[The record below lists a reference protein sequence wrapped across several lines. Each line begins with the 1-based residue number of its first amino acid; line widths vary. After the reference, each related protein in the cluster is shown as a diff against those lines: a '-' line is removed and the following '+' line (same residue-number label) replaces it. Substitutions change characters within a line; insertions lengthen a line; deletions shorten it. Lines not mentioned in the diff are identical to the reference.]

1 MLAHELGHNFG
12 MSHDFD
18 ESHGGNGSPC
28 DGTGICSQC
37 DGTGIMSYGSYSYDQ
52 WSTCSRSDWEK
63 HYSGLG
69 WGEYCLDDISGE
81 TASH

>member
-18 ESHGGNGSPC
+18 ESHGGHGSA
-28 DGTGICSQC
+28 C

-52 WSTCSRSDWEK
+52 WSTCSRSDWEE

-69 WGEYCLDDISGE
+69 WGEYCLDDISGK